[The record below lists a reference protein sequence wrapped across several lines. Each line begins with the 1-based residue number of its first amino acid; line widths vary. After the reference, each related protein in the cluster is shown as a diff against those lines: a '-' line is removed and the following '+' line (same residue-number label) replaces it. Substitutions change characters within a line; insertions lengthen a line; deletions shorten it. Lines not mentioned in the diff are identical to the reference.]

1 MFHNGSFL
9 IQRKETSCQKR
20 IVWLVLEIQR
30 VTLEI
35 GCGMEKTVVVP
46 FEQIIELL
54 MTAQK
59 LSSKKISSLVES

>member
-1 MFHNGSFL
+1 MFHSGSLL
-9 IQRKETSCQKR
+9 IQRKETSCQKG

-35 GCGMEKTVVVP
+35 GCGREKTVVP
-46 FEQIIELL
+46 FEQIIEVL